1 MLCLQYM
8 LRKAPEM
15 RECVE
20 PGFRRALED
29 RDPGVVWAALHG
41 FHQLIL
47 ASCLARYQTNNYV
60 IKFCDGDY
68 HGRIPFSNLL

>member
-29 RDPGVVWAALHG
+29 SDPGVVWASLHG
-41 FHQLIL
+41 FYQLIL
-47 ASCLARYQTNNYV
+47 ASSQCYGAFYKT
-60 IKFCDGDY
+60 D
-68 HGRIPFSNLL
+68 